1 MNNTTTP
8 DVDVSDMFTVSPMG
22 QRITLEPGTTYSG
35 DIIIT
40 NPASAVT
47 DFEYKVTVAPYFV
60 VGDEYSADLT
70 TETAYSEL
78 VNWITLDSDSATGVL
93 APNES
98 RRIKFQI
105 AIPADA
111 NPGGQY
117 AALMVG
123 SVNGASN
130 NTGVHINNVYE
141 IASIIYGKVTGEI
154 KREGNILE
162 NSFPSFVTDVPLSAI
177 VRVDNNGNIHETVH
191 VTVLVRNALTGEEI
205 YAEKDESNT
214 LDDIIMPGT
223 TKEIPR
229 DISGLFPIGIYE
241 VTQSVDYMGQYSTE
255 THQVIV
261 CPIWLMVTVTLIF
274 AAFIGGIVAFFRRH
288 RKKRSRYL
296 A

>member
-8 DVDVSDMFTVSPMG
+8 NVDVSDMFIVSPMG
-22 QRITLEPGTTYSG
+22 QRITLTPGTTYSG

-40 NPASAVT
+40 NPASASA
-47 DFEYKVTVAPYFV
+47 DFSYHVTVTPYSV
-60 VGDEYSADLT
+60 VDGEYSADLA

-78 VNWITLDSDSATGVL
+78 VGWLTLDPDTATGTL

-98 RRIKFQI
+98 RHVRFTITV
-105 AIPADA
+105 PADA
-111 NPGGQY
+111 RPGGQY

-123 SVNGASN
+123 SVDSGSSDS
-130 NTGVHINNVYE
+130 GIHIGNVYE
-141 IASIIYGKVTGEI
+141 IASILYGKVAGEI

-162 NSFPSFVTDVPLSAI
+162 NSFPSFATSVPFTA
-177 VRVDNNGNIHETVH
+177 VARVENRGNIHETAH
-191 VTVLVRNALTGEEI
+191 VTVLVKNALTGEEI

-241 VTQSVDYMGQYSTE
+241 VTQEIDYMGQYSTE
-255 THQVIV
+255 AHRVIV
-261 CPIWLMVTVTLIF
+261 CPIWLLV
-274 AAFIGGIVAFFRRH
+274 AAALVVAALIGGVVALFRHH